1 MLWSATTAAA
11 LALTLAATA
20 QSSKP
25 ANDDP
30 PETVLATF
38 YLKPDKVNDFFK
50 MMPEY
55 WQLLRKL
62 DLVDGEPNL
71 LLRGNDAGGK
81 PIAIEIFTWKHTS
94 TPDNAPAAVQQY
106 WNQMNEMVE
115 KRNGHQGIEFP
126 EVHIVPTTK

>member
-1 MLWSATTAAA
+1 MLWTTTTAAV
-11 LALTLAATA
+11 LALTLAAIA
-20 QSSKP
+20 QSPKP

-38 YLKPDKVNDFFK
+38 YLKPDKVDDFFK

-62 DLVDGEPNL
+62 DLVDAEPNL

-81 PIAIEIFTWKHTS
+81 PIAVEIFTWNNSS
-94 TPDNAPAAVQQY
+94 TPDTAPAGGRQ
-106 WNQMNEMVE
+106 
-115 KRNGHQGIEFP
+115 
-126 EVHIVPTTK
+126 